1 MGCLFSIQTAGR
13 EDCHLTL
20 EHLVE
25 MADSDSATVELH
37 EIVGMVQTI
46 FALIDIDRLVNEIE
60 RHIEELADER
70 CVHLHFLTRVSCVDS
85 IAVSLACTTY
95 LVDEAAAGMVREGDR
110 LVGLLWQVIDHSGQY
125 IAQEEYDLF
134 GESVGGF
141 L

>member
-1 MGCLFSIQTAGR
+1 
-13 EDCHLTL
+13 
-20 EHLVE
+20 
-25 MADSDSATVELH
+25 MADGDGATVELH

-46 FALIDIDRLVNEIE
+46 FALIDIDRLVDEVK

-70 CVHLHFLTRVSCVDS
+70 CVHLHFLTRVTCVDS
-85 IAVSLACTTY
+85 IAVCLACATY
-95 LVDEAAAGMVREGDR
+95 LVGKCAAGVVGEGDW

>member
-1 MGCLFSIQTAGR
+1 MLSIQTARR

-25 MADSDSATVELH
+25 MADSDGATVELH

-46 FALIDIDRLVNEIE
+46 LALVDIDRLVDEVK

-70 CVHLHFLTRVSCVDS
+70 CFHLHFLARVSCIDS
-85 IAVSLACTTY
+85 VAVCLACTPH
-95 LVDEAAAGMVREGDR
+95 LVGEGAAGVVREGDW
-110 LVGLLWQVIDHSGQY
+110 LVGLLWQVIDHNGQY
-125 IAQEEYDLF
+125 IAQEEYNLF

>member
-1 MGCLFSIQTAGR
+1 
-13 EDCHLTL
+13 
-20 EHLVE
+20 
-25 MADSDSATVELH
+25 MADGDSATVELH

-46 FALIDIDRLVNEIE
+46 FALVDINRLVDEVK
-60 RHIEELADER
+60 RHIEELANER
-70 CVHLHFLTRVSCVDS
+70 CVHLHFLARVSGIDS
-85 IAVSLACTTY
+85 VAVSLACTPH
-95 LVDEAAAGMVREGDR
+95 LVGEGAAGVVGEGDW